1 MCRKD
6 QSCVSSITCPSAS
19 ESAFG
24 GGGRG
29 EGSVLKMKVLG
40 TSFFFQIRIIRK
52 GTKTLHFTNEVKQ
65 SKEGLKEQNTMG
77 LGWLFITS
85 GCHMLYVT
93 YRISA
98 QRKICREKHQV
109 KNSVSANSD
118 FLVT

>member
-6 QSCVSSITCPSAS
+6 QSRVSSITCPSAS

-93 YRISA
+93 YRIPA